1 MHPLFLDIEMVTLF
15 VNTLKAI
22 YYKHVMGSSTQQ
34 FTDVIVI
41 AERIEQRGK
50 EWQNL
55 YAY

>member
-1 MHPLFLDIEMVTLF
+1 MVTLF
-15 VNTLKAI
+15 VNTFKAI

-55 YAY
+55 YAH